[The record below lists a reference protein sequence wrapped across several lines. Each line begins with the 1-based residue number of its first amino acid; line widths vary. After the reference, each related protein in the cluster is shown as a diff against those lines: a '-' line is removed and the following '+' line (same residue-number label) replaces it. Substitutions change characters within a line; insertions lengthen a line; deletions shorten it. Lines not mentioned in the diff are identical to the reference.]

1 MRKKPWRRR
10 KPTKRIDK
18 SMLACTKETNL
29 MRYIRQDEINSY
41 VDLIVHCIN
50 SKLCKI
56 ESHYGDLGIYAG
68 PLRKEEFP

>member
-18 SMLACTKETNL
+18 SMLACTKVTNL

-41 VDLIVHCIN
+41 VDLIVHCMN
-50 SKLCKI
+50 SKLLKI
-56 ESHYGDLGIYAG
+56 KSHYGDLGIHAD
-68 PLRKEEFP
+68 PLPKEEFP